1 MAELI
6 VVDDEADLRT
16 MLAEY
21 LTMAGHGVRT
31 AAHGID
37 LRRLVA
43 EAPVDLVLL
52 DVGLPGED
60 GFMLA
65 RWLREHHDPGI
76 VMLTG
81 ADTLVDR
88 VVGLEIGAD
97 DHVGKPFDLAELRA
111 RIEAV
116 LRRRRPQAE
125 TLQEGMLRFGPYR
138 FDTKSFRLI
147 TCEGAEVPL
156 LAMELDLVAAFA
168 TRPGQVLGRDDL
180 LRLAPPRDEDS
191 FDRSVDNRITRLR
204 RKLERDPVKP
214 ELIKTVRGF
223 GYIYPG

>member
-6 VVDDEADLRT
+6 VVDDEADLRV
-16 MLAEY
+16 MLADY

-31 AAHGID
+31 APDGSA
-37 LRRLVA
+37 LRRLLG
-43 EAPVDLVLL
+43 EAPADLVLL

-60 GFMLA
+60 GFALA

-116 LRRRRPQAE
+116 LRRRVPAPRP
-125 TLQEGMLRFGPYR
+125 
-138 FDTKSFRLI
+138 
-147 TCEGAEVPL
+147 C
-156 LAMELDLVAAFA
+156 
-168 TRPGQVLGRDDL
+168 
-180 LRLAPPRDEDS
+180 PRACCGS
-191 FDRSVDNRITRLR
+191 AGSGST
-204 RKLERDPVKP
+204 PSAS
-214 ELIKTVRGF
+214 G
-223 GYIYPG
+223 